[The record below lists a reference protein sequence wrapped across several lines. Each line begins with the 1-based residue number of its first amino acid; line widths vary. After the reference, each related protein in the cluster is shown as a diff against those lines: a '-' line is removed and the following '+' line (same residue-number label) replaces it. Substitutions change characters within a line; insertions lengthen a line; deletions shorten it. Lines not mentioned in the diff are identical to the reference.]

1 VPEVVEFVWL
11 RVQLRNIFT
20 DGQSYGLVTCNA
32 TQLGAW
38 ISVLLRNML
47 YCLLY
52 PQWT

>member
-11 RVQLRNIFT
+11 CVQLRNIFT
-20 DGQSYGLVTCNA
+20 DGQSYGLLICNA
-32 TQLGAW
+32 TQFGAW

-47 YCLLY
+47 CCLLY